1 MCIWQKCCFNEMFP
15 NPVFPFL
22 GPVAIPLNS
31 IFPILPLSVELQHST
46 DLHPSHGDARSPLA
60 ERRKGTENFCSQGK
74 HGGSGRP
81 SASPWGDAKATL
93 TSACR
98 TDSWERWVVELGTG
112 RVGPE
117 EEPLCSTAGV
127 PRLPTH
133 LLSSQALQGPGTMA
147 GCPWV
152 SYIGASLGWR
162 GGQVGLHWGRREG
175 GDGRGGEKEGRAS
188 GKGRE

>member
-1 MCIWQKCCFNEMFP
+1 MAGPQPPLGEM
-15 NPVFPFL
+15 
-22 GPVAIPLNS
+22 
-31 IFPILPLSVELQHST
+31 
-46 DLHPSHGDARSPLA
+46 
-60 ERRKGTENFCSQGK
+60 RR
-74 HGGSGRP
+74 RL
-81 SASPWGDAKATL
+81 L

-133 LLSSQALQGPGTMA
+133 LLSSQALQGPGTTA

-175 GDGRGGEKEGRAS
+175 GDGRGGEKGEPQGRGESRWLISMSTRAS
-188 GKGRE
+188 AGFSLQDALWTYAFMD

>member
-1 MCIWQKCCFNEMFP
+1 M
-15 NPVFPFL
+15 L
-22 GPVAIPLNS
+22 SYSIPLTFIPATAMPGAPWQREEKAQRIS
-31 IFPILPLSVELQHST
+31 AVRGSTEEVAGPQPPLGEM
-46 DLHPSHGDARSPLA
+46 
-60 ERRKGTENFCSQGK
+60 RR
-74 HGGSGRP
+74 RL
-81 SASPWGDAKATL
+81 L